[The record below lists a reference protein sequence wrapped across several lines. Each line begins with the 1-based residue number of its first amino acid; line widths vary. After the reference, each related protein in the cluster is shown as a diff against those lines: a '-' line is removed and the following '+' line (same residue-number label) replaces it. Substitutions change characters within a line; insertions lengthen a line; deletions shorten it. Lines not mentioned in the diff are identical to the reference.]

1 MPVVT
6 NVDADTVT
14 TGEEA
19 RDALVRQVSMPVC
32 WEESVRLLIEE
43 GATSFVEVGPGRVL
57 TGLLRQI
64 ERSVHASNIEDE
76 KSLQTT
82 LEKLEQAQAESAEA

>member
-1 MPVVT
+1 
-6 NVDADTVT
+6 
-14 TGEEA
+14 
-19 RDALVRQVSMPVC
+19 
-32 WEESVRLLIEE
+32 
-43 GATSFVEVGPGRVL
+43 VL

-64 ERSVHASNIEDE
+64 ERSVHASNVEDE